1 MPTHPMEAVRNN
13 PYGPPLQAGRF
24 LWKKQEKTDALSID
38 KTMPVCY
45 NDE

>member
-1 MPTHPMEAVRNN
+1 MLMHLMKIVRNN
-13 PYGPPLQAGRF
+13 LYGPPLQAGRF